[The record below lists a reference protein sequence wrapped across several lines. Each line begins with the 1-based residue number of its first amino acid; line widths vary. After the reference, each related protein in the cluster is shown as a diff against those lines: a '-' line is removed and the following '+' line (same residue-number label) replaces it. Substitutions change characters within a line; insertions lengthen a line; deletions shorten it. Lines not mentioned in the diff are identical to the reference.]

1 MRVMG
6 KMIPR
11 YDPTYHYSDLWGAL
25 QDCLSEKN
33 DDVLHEQ
40 LRDMYNVKHVFTFE
54 SARVALFTLLKAFD
68 HPGGVLMPAY
78 NCIVVPE
85 AVTFA
90 GYQPEFA
97 DIDLQFLNMTAK
109 TIEAALS
116 PNTTVILAT
125 HLFGIP
131 CDVDEV
137 LSIGRRKG
145 LLVVEDAAPAIGSR
159 FKDQLIGTFGDA
171 TIISFQAVKV
181 ISAENG
187 GALLTNSDELANK
200 VENLLSQMKPVKKHW
215 VLFAKSVS
223 RKLSFHRWIYPII
236 KEGYKI
242 LYPEEMFEIVKPLT
256 EVPEEF
262 FSACPCFS
270 SLLIS
275 RQFTRLSWNV
285 EKRVKLAQIYMKE
298 LSGHPNI
305 TLPVIHNCSPAWIQ
319 FPIIVK
325 DKAGFYN
332 YMQHNGVDLSWT
344 YRYSCAESY
353 GFAAQCPNTQIAAKT
368 VLGLPTYPSLSESA
382 AQYIAS
388 VAKRY
393 LQR

>member
-1 MRVMG
+1 
-6 KMIPR
+6 MIPR
-11 YDPTYHYSDLWGAL
+11 YDPTYSYLDLLGTL
-25 QDCLSEKN
+25 RDCFSQKDNEL
-33 DDVLHEQ
+33 LHEQ

-90 GYQPEFA
+90 GYKPEFA
-97 DIDLQFLNMTAK
+97 DIDLQFLNMTAE
-109 TIEAALS
+109 TIENALS
-116 PNTTVILAT
+116 PDTKVILAT

-131 CDVDEV
+131 CDVEEV
-137 LSIGRRKG
+137 LFIGRKRG

-159 FKDQLIGTFGDA
+159 FKGRLTGTFGDA
-171 TIISFQAVKV
+171 SIISFQAVKV

-187 GALLTNSDELANK
+187 GALLTNNDELANK
-200 VENLLSQMKPVKKHW
+200 VGSLLSQMKPVRKHW
-215 VLFAKSVS
+215 LLFAKSVS
-223 RKLSFHRWIYPII
+223 RKLSFHSWVYPIV
-236 KEGYKI
+236 KEFYKI
-242 LYPEEMFEIVKPLT
+242 LHPEEMFEIVKPLMDA
-256 EVPEEF
+256 PEEF

-275 RQFTRLSWNV
+275 RQFSKLSWNV
-285 EKRVKLAQIYMKE
+285 EKREKLAQIYIKE
-298 LSGHPNI
+298 LREHPNI
-305 TLPVIHNCSPAWIQ
+305 KIPVIRNCSPAWIQ
-319 FPIIVK
+319 FPIIVT
-325 DKAGFYN
+325 DKADFYN
-332 YMQHNGVDLSWT
+332 YMQHNGIDLSWT